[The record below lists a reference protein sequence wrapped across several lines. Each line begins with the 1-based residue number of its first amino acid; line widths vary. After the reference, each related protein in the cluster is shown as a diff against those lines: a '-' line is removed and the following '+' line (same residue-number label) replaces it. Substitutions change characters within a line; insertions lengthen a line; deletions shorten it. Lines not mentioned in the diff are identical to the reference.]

1 MPRSLLIASALL
13 VILAGCRKEDSPPAA
28 ALSDTAKK
36 APQAADTSA
45 KVAAPIPPDTAFE
58 AIRYVQLQLAEDS
71 SGYFTLDDCRC
82 TQGTAVFAKGQLT
95 FATCGQVP
103 AEGRYPIRSTRR
115 DTAGITVLAARKD
128 TLDTVTIRRTRP
140 RPNLPPV
147 YDIRRSNAFD
157 VESGTL
163 FIDSRDS
170 ARFEHRAW
178 DCEEYQG

>member
-1 MPRSLLIASALL
+1 MPRSLLVASLLL
-13 VILAGCRKEDSPPAA
+13 VFLAGCRKEDTPPAA
-28 ALSDTAKK
+28 PPDTARK
-36 APQAADTSA
+36 AALPVDTSA
-45 KVAAPIPPDTAFE
+45 KVATSAAPDTAFE
-58 AIRYVQLQLAEDS
+58 AIRYIQLQLAEDS
-71 SGYFTLDDCRC
+71 SGYFTMDDCRC

-103 AEGRYPIRSTRR
+103 SEGRYRIRSTRR

-140 RPNLPPV
+140 RANLPPV

-170 ARFEHRAW
+170 ARFERRSW